1 MYLKNNKILI
11 ILIFFFILL
20 TKSAISNEK
29 NIIDL
34 INYLNSLKNF
44 KVSFIQDDIENISEG
59 SISIG
64 KQRVRIDYFEP
75 SKILI
80 ILSEN
85 KGMYYN
91 YELDEDEFFST
102 KKTSAWFFFEIFKN
116 PEFFINS
123 KINYKNNNIIL
134 QKNGFFEDYSYSLK
148 LYFEDKPLIIRKIEL
163 NYENSLINLS
173 FFNHN
178 YDQSFKKNFFKLI
191 NPNFF

>member
-59 SISIG
+59 DIAIG

>member
-59 SISIG
+59 DIAIG

-116 PEFFINS
+116 PEFFEKIPKFCRNNDINWCRKS
-123 KINYKNNNIIL
+123 WDFNN
-134 QKNGFFEDYSYSLK
+134 
-148 LYFEDKPLIIRKIEL
+148 
-163 NYENSLINLS
+163 
-173 FFNHN
+173 
-178 YDQSFKKNFFKLI
+178 
-191 NPNFF
+191 